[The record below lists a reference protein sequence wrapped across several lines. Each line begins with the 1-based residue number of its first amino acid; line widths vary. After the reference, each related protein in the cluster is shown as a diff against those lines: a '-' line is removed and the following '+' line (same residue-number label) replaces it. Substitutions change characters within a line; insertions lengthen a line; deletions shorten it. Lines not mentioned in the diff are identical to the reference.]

1 MTLLKKLINS
11 IFCSDLQAPAANKVR
26 LTEVLK
32 VWSEELR
39 SGKSIIRNSGGKAEQ
54 SMLTNYPGHLVAS
67 DI

>member
-26 LTEVLK
+26 LIEVLK

-39 SGKSIIRNSGGKAEQ
+39 SGKSIEFLSNQKLWGQG
-54 SMLTNYPGHLVAS
+54 
-67 DI
+67 